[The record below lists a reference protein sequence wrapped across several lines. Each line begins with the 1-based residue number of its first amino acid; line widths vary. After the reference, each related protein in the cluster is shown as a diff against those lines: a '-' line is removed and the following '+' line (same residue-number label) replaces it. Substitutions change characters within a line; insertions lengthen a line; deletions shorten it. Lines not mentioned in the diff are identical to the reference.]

1 MKQAKGISGVLFSKC
16 QLVSVVI
23 QDKFAFHMDILKILF
38 FSMSTEMVF
47 SSILS
52 ILTLRIYSLSVF
64 K

>member
-1 MKQAKGISGVLFSKC
+1 MKQAKGISAVLYSKC

-23 QDKFAFHMDILKILF
+23 QDKFTFHMNIKKIF
-38 FSMSTEMVF
+38 FTMSTEMVF
-47 SSILS
+47 SSISS